1 MNTPLQDIRDA
12 ANKQERSHQ
21 WYVSAIRKYAR
32 TINTFQEAKESD
44 LGKVARRL
52 EVGKMYMFS
61 YDPKG
66 KADLPYYDT
75 VPLVVI
81 AEPTAQGFS
90 GINFHY
96 LPVQARAELLDRLTR
111 ARMPWDRDMDQQEAT
126 LKSSWAMIKN
136 FSRFPEVRGS
146 VKKYLT
152 GHITG
157 QMIEVN
163 YKHWNTAVYLPV
175 QNFVGASER
184 TVYKNTLA
192 RPEKRKRGSVNGR

>member
-1 MNTPLQDIRDA
+1 MNTPMQDIRDA

-52 EVGKMYMFS
+52 EVGKMYMFT
-61 YDPKG
+61 YDPKW

-96 LPVQARAELLDRLTR
+96 LH
-111 ARMPWDRDMDQQEAT
+111 
-126 LKSSWAMIKN
+126 
-136 FSRFPEVRGS
+136 F
-146 VKKYLT
+146 
-152 GHITG
+152 
-157 QMIEVN
+157 
-163 YKHWNTAVYLPV
+163 
-175 QNFVGASER
+175 
-184 TVYKNTLA
+184 
-192 RPEKRKRGSVNGR
+192 